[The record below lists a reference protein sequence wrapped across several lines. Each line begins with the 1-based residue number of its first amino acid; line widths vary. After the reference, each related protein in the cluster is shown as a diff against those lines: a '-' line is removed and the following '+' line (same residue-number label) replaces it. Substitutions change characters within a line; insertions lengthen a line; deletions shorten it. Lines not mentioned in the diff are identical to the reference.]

1 MSNKSY
7 ITVFGK
13 WTVRGWRAELA
24 FALFANALLLVGIV
38 IGYVLWG
45 AA

>member
-1 MSNKSY
+1 MSSNSY
-7 ITVFGK
+7 VTIFGK
-13 WTVRGWRAELA
+13 WTIRGWKAELA
-24 FALFANALLLVGIV
+24 FALFANALLLVGIM